1 MASPLLRLLCHVCTA
16 ATGLHPAGPWQSWSS
31 LGLATGI
38 VVAEHRRSW
47 AGVSAVPAPD
57 PSTQLAV
64 SGDTG
69 WVVVSPWH
77 RGWWGCEPGSGRIGR
92 LVPCSS
98 GHWEGQAASQPAL
111 VPSGSRFPGTA
122 ELQPLPRPLTLP
134 KPDAQV
140 TLALTSLSSAGTQLT
155 GASRLPVQLPD
166 GGRERGSGGQLPPR
180 PFHPCP
186 SGHLPVRPLGCCRSH
201 FNGNIYI

>member
-92 LVPCSS
+92 LVPCQQRALGRTGCLPACPHSQWIS
-98 GHWEGQAASQPAL
+98 VPWHSRAAATATAPHSAQTGCTGHPCS
-111 VPSGSRFPGTA
+111 
-122 ELQPLPRPLTLP
+122 
-134 KPDAQV
+134 D
-140 TLALTSLSSAGTQLT
+140 
-155 GASRLPVQLPD
+155 LPVLCWHTAHSCLP
-166 GGRERGSGGQLPPR
+166 
-180 PFHPCP
+180 
-186 SGHLPVRPLGCCRSH
+186 
-201 FNGNIYI
+201 

>member
-1 MASPLLRLLCHVCTA
+1 MASPLLRLLCRVCTG
-16 ATGLHPAGPWQSWSS
+16 ATGLCPAGPWQSWSS
-31 LGLATGI
+31 LGLATGT

-64 SGDTG
+64 SEDTG

-77 RGWWGCEPGSGRIGR
+77 RGWWGCEPGSGRR
-92 LVPCSS
+92 
-98 GHWEGQAASQPAL
+98 HWEGQAASQPAL

-166 GGRERGSGGQLPPR
+166 GGREGGSGGQLPP
-180 PFHPCP
+180 P
-186 SGHLPVRPLGCCRSH
+186 SLPPLS
-201 FNGNIYI
+201 FKVTFL